1 MTYSFRKKFFWA
13 FVALFVLV
21 GAILIFY
28 IQGYRVD
35 FSSFSV
41 KKTGA
46 VYIEST
52 PNDIEIFLNQKS
64 YKDKSSILQKGT
76 LITNILPK
84 KYYLSLKKDGY
95 FDYEKNITVDQSA
108 VVRLL
113 NIVFVPKEVPSKNID
128 ADFKGTK
135 IIQISQNQDV
145 ITQDQSKNI
154 FYLYRKSDLS
164 KPVNLTSTISTF
176 FKQKLQ
182 EISFYPQ
189 EENKFIITT
198 PRGLYIVDIDKKT
211 SSLLQAGTIYFN
223 IVDKNNLYS
232 VVETSIKTTA
242 LINKKS
248 VTKTI
253 ATSTLEII
261 DLSLAQKAGTITT
274 PFDATDIVNFG
285 NSSSRYFY
293 LLKNGS
299 LYIQDKSSNQFTL
312 IAQKAA
318 SASFSPNENKI
329 LFQDQDGKAF
339 VFLFEDDVVNF
350 DMKKGEQLK
359 LNIPDTTKI
368 KNISWYKDSYHIVF
382 QYPQKLYFAE
392 ITKTEP
398 NNNFK
403 ISDKMITPYYDK
415 KTSSYYYLEEGKI
428 TYIEL

>member
-1 MTYSFRKKFFWA
+1 MTHSFRKKFFGA
-13 FVALFVLV
+13 FVILFALA
-21 GAILIFY
+21 GTILIFY
-28 IQGYRVD
+28 VQGYRVD
-35 FSSFSV
+35 VSSFSV

-84 KYYLSLKKDGY
+84 KYYLFLKKDGY
-95 FDYEKNITVDQSA
+95 FDYNKNITVDQST

-113 NIVFVPKEVPSKNID
+113 NIVFVPKEIVPKNIE

-135 IIQISQNQDV
+135 IIQTSQNQD
-145 ITQDQSKNI
+145 IIIQDQSKNI
-154 FYLYRKSDLS
+154 LYLYRKS
-164 KPVNLTSTISTF
+164 NLTKPINLTTTISGF
-176 FKQKLQ
+176 FKQKFQ
-182 EISFYPQ
+182 DISFYPQ
-189 EENKFIITT
+189 EDNKFILTT
-198 PRGLYIVDIDKKT
+198 SKGLYVADIDKKT
-211 SSLLQAGTIYFN
+211 SSLLQDGIIYFN
-223 IVDKNNLYS
+223 AVDKNNLYS
-232 VVETSIKTTA
+232 VAERSIKTTT
-242 LINKKS
+242 LVNKKS

-261 DLSLAQKAGTITT
+261 DLSLAQKAGTIVT
-274 PFDATDIVNFG
+274 PFDSTDIIDFG

-312 IAQKAA
+312 IAQKAV

-329 LFQDQDGKAF
+329 LFQDQDGKIF
-339 VFLFEDDVVNF
+339 VFLFEDDIVNF

-359 LNIPDTTKI
+359 LNIPDVTKI
-368 KNISWYKDSYHIVF
+368 KNITWYKDSYHIVF
-382 QYPQKLYFAE
+382 QYPQKLYIAE

-403 ISDKMITPYYDK
+403 ISDKVTDPYYNK
-415 KTSSYYYLEEGKI
+415 KNSTWYYLNEGKI
-428 TYIEL
+428 TYIEI